1 MSQLSKAK
9 TKEVA
14 AQAIA
19 QVTKELMT
27 EIEAE
32 HQAAGDGKHDMVNA
46 DGGILRAKLTLQ
58 PRDKAPNPL
67 SVVINEEI
75 YWIPRGVEVEVP
87 WYVVQSLKN
96 NVERK
101 FKREKDSQGKNIVTP
116 YDALAEPFSY
126 RPINPTPDCRL

>member
-32 HQAAGDGKHDMVNA
+32 HQAAGDGKKDMLDAKGEV
-46 DGGILRAKLTLQ
+46 LRCKLTLQ
-58 PRDKAPNPL
+58 PREKAPNPL
-67 SVVINEEI
+67 SVVVNEEI
-75 YWIPRGVEVEVP
+75 FWIPRGVEVEVP
-87 WYVVQSLKN
+87 WYVVEQMKN
-96 NVERK
+96 NIERK
-101 FKREKDSQGKNIVTP
+101 FKREKDAQGKNIVTP
-116 YDALAEPFSY
+116 YDALSEPFSY
-126 RPINPTPDCRL
+126 RPINPTADCRL